1 MKILKTIFV
10 LAIIGGISALIYKF
24 RIELGIEDSTDQA
37 ATTPENLT
45 ANIQP
50 ELISD
55 SQSLVNYTDRQLA
68 TAAIA
73 LAIKNQP
80 VSTNTISFYDPNN
93 VKEGWNYVPGE
104 GLYYRQGKDLLFIH
118 STLQ

>member
-1 MKILKTIFV
+1 M
-10 LAIIGGISALIYKF
+10 
-24 RIELGIEDSTDQA
+24 
-37 ATTPENLT
+37 
-45 ANIQP
+45 
-50 ELISD
+50 
-55 SQSLVNYTDRQLA
+55 A

-80 VSTNTISFYDPNN
+80 VSTNTISFYDANSI
-93 VKEGWNYVPGE
+93 KEGWNYVPGE

>member
-1 MKILKTIFV
+1 MKLLKTIFV
-10 LAIIGGISALIYKF
+10 IVVIGGISALIYKF
-24 RIELGIEDSTDQA
+24 RVELGIEENTNEA
-37 ATTPENLT
+37 ATNPENLT

-50 ELISD
+50 DNLTSE
-55 SQSLVNYTDRQLA
+55 SLVSYTDRQLA

-80 VSTNTISFYDPNN
+80 VSTNTISFYDANSI
-93 VKEGWNYVPGE
+93 KEGWNYVPGE